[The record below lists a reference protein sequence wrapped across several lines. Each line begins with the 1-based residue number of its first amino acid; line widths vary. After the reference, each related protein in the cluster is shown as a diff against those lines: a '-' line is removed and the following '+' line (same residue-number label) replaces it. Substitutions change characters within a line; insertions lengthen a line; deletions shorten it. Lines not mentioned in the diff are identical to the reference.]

1 MPRDGQEDTRMC
13 EAFQEI
19 LRKERA
25 VGLEQGREEGMEK
38 GIEKGMESMI
48 EAMRKNGL
56 SEEQIEA
63 VLKTADSMKAS

>member
-1 MPRDGQEDTRMC
+1 MC

-25 VGLEQGREEGMEK
+25 VGLEQGREEGM
-38 GIEKGMESMI
+38 EKGMESMI